1 MAHTEH
7 DHSHADHH
15 HHGAAAHSCCGGK
28 HDHDATPAE
37 AAFAIDPVCGMKVDP
52 ATAKHRFS
60 YQGEEYLFCSG
71 RCRER
76 FEAEPDKYLK
86 PREAEP
92 PMPAGTI
99 YTCPMHPEVRQVGP
113 GSCPICGMALE
124 PEQISLDDGPDPELI
139 DMVRRFWIA
148 LALTLPVF
156 VLEMGSHLG
165 LMHLVPQTWS
175 NWISFVLATPV
186 VLWAGAP
193 FFVRGWQSVVTR
205 NLNMFTLIAMGVG
218 VAYLYSVVATL
229 APQLFP
235 PAFRDMHGAVAVYF
249 EAAAVITVLVLLGQ
263 VLELRAR
270 AQTSGAIR
278 ALLGLAPKTARRIT
292 DHGDEDIDID
302 AIKVGDRLRV
312 RPGEKVPVDGVVIEG
327 NAVIDE
333 SMVTGESMPVTKAE
347 GDSVIGGTVNQ
358 SGGLVM
364 RAEKVGRDTMLA
376 RIVDMVAKAQ
386 RSRAPIQRL
395 ADRVA
400 GWFVPAVIAA
410 AVLAFI
416 AWTMFGPEP
425 RLTFALV
432 AAVTVLIIACPCA
445 LGLAT
450 PMSIM
455 VGVGRGAHSGIL
467 IRDAQALERMEA
479 IDTLV
484 IDKTGTLTEG
494 KPKVVRIIAA
504 EGFDENDV
512 LRLAASVE
520 QGSEHP
526 LAQAIIASARERELA
541 SGAVSNFASPSGK
554 GATGTVE
561 GRKVALGNAVLMGEL
576 KIATSVLDQAAEAA
590 RWDGATAIYVAVDG
604 RVAGVIAIA
613 DPVKTSAANALQAL
627 RAEGL
632 RIVMLTG
639 DNETT
644 ARAVA
649 KTLGIDE
656 VEAGVLP
663 ERKSEVV
670 QRLRGEG
677 RTVAMVG
684 DGVNDA
690 PALAAADVGIAM
702 GAGTDVAIE
711 SAGITLLTGDLMGL
725 VRARRLSVA
734 TMRNIRQNLAFAF
747 VYNAAGVPIAAGVL
761 YPLFGILLSPMV
773 GAAAMALSSVSVIG
787 NALRLSRV
795 KLD

>member
-1 MAHTEH
+1 
-7 DHSHADHH
+7 
-15 HHGAAAHSCCGGK
+15 
-28 HDHDATPAE
+28 
-37 AAFAIDPVCGMKVDP
+37 MKVNP

-60 YQGEEYLFCSG
+60 YKGQDYFFCSG

-76 FEAEPDKYLK
+76 FEAEPEKFLK
-86 PREAEP
+86 PREPEP
-92 PMPAGTI
+92 PAPAGAI

-124 PEQISLDDGPDPELI
+124 AEQVSLDDGPDPELI
-139 DMVRRFWIA
+139 DMTRRFWIG
-148 LALTLPVF
+148 LALTVPVF

-193 FFVRGWQSVVTR
+193 FFVRGWQSLVTR
-205 NLNMFTLIAMGVG
+205 NLNMFTLIAMGTG

-235 PAFRDMHGAVAVYF
+235 PTFRDMHGAVAVYF

-270 AQTSGAIR
+270 ARTSGAIR

-292 DHGDEDIDID
+292 DHGDEDVAIDE
-302 AIKVGDRLRV
+302 IKVGDRLRV
-312 RPGEKVPVDGVVIEG
+312 RPGEKIPVDGVVIEG
-327 NAVIDE
+327 RAVIDE

-347 GDSVIGGTVNQ
+347 GDNVIGGTVNQ

-364 RAEKVGRDTMLA
+364 RAEKIGRDTMLS

-410 AVLAFI
+410 AALAFI
-416 AWTMFGPEP
+416 AWTSFGPEP

-494 KPKVVRIIAA
+494 KPKVARIIPAD
-504 EGFDENDV
+504 GFDESGL

-526 LAQAIIASARERELA
+526 LAQAIIAEAAQRKIGLVAISD
-541 SGAVSNFASPSGK
+541 FASPSGK
-554 GATGTVE
+554 GATATVG
-561 GRKVALGNAVLMGEL
+561 GRQVALGNAMLMGEL
-576 KIATSVLDQAAEAA
+576 KVATSTLDQAAETA
-590 RWDGATAIYVAVDG
+590 RRGGATAIYVAVDG
-604 RVAGVIAIA
+604 RAAGVIAIA
-613 DPVKTSAANALQAL
+613 DPVKASATSALQAL
-627 RAEGL
+627 RSDGL

-649 KTLGIDE
+649 RTLGIDE

-677 RTVAMVG
+677 RTVAMAG
-684 DGVNDA
+684 DGINDA

-702 GAGTDVAIE
+702 GGGTDVAIE

-747 VYNAAGVPIAAGVL
+747 VYNSAGVPIAAGVL

-787 NALRLSRV
+787 NALRLART

>member
-1 MAHTEH
+1 M
-7 DHSHADHH
+7 
-15 HHGAAAHSCCGGK
+15 HSCCGGK
-28 HDHDATPAE
+28 HGHDTTPAE
-37 AAFAIDPVCGMKVDP
+37 AAFAIDPVCGMKVNP

-60 YQGEEYLFCSG
+60 YNGEEYLFCSG

-76 FEAEPDKYLK
+76 FEAEPEKYLK

-92 PMPAGTI
+92 PMPVGTI

-139 DMVRRFWIA
+139 DMTRRFWIG
-148 LALTLPVF
+148 LVLTLPVF

-165 LMHLVPQTWS
+165 LMDLVPMGWS

-193 FFVRGWQSVVTR
+193 FFVRGWQSVTTR
-205 NLNMFTLIAMGVG
+205 NLNMFTLIAMGTG
-218 VAYLYSVVATL
+218 VAYVYSVVATL

-327 NAVIDE
+327 SAVIDE
-333 SMVTGESMPVTKAE
+333 SMVTGESMPATKAE
-347 GDSVIGGTVNQ
+347 GASVIGGTVNQ

-364 RAEKVGRDTMLA
+364 RAEKVGRDTMLS

-416 AWTMFGPEP
+416 AWTVLGPEP

-494 KPKVVRIIAA
+494 KPKVTRIIAA
-504 EGFDENDV
+504 EGFDENGV

-526 LAQAIIASARERELA
+526 LAQAIIASARERKLA
-541 SGAVSNFASPSGK
+541 SVAVNNFASPSGK
-554 GATGTVE
+554 GATGMVE
-561 GRKVALGNAVLMGEL
+561 GRQVALGNAVLMGEL
-576 KIATSVLDQAAEAA
+576 KIATSALDQAAEAA
-590 RWDGATAIYVAVDG
+590 RRDGATAIYVAVDG
-604 RVAGVIAIA
+604 RAAGVIAIA

-627 RAEGL
+627 RTEGL

-649 KTLGIDE
+649 KRLGIDE

-677 RTVAMVG
+677 RTVAMAG

-702 GAGTDVAIE
+702 GGGTDVAIE

-734 TMRNIRQNLAFAF
+734 TMRNIRQNLTFAF